1 MPPYFYLEL
10 PYGLLARAF
19 SHWAVARLTFSEDWA
34 NVSHSIAASTR
45 KIGPIQ
51 LSRYHHSLG
60 YQLPNHTIRDKII
73 IMEKVIDVSEDS
85 FDLDVIEQSFEL
97 PVVVDFWAPW
107 CGPCLTLS
115 PILEKLAIDPN
126 HEFILAKINVD
137 DNPALAMEFQVQN
150 IPAVKAFWEGDIIAE
165 FNGAHSESNVRQFIR
180 KVAPSERDLALR
192 QAKSLLATR
201 HWADAETA
209 FREVLERFPNLPAA
223 LLGIATALIVL
234 GDGCDAITY
243 LKDISDGPELIQA
256 KKLLPLATFLCRQEE
271 MDMIGDET
279 ADPIDIQY
287 QQAARLFRRNNLAAT
302 LDGLL
307 EVLRQDKT
315 HRNGEAKAV
324 MLAIFE
330 ILGEGDPL
338 TQTYRRELATI
349 LF

>member
-1 MPPYFYLEL
+1 
-10 PYGLLARAF
+10 
-19 SHWAVARLTFSEDWA
+19 
-34 NVSHSIAASTR
+34 
-45 KIGPIQ
+45 
-51 LSRYHHSLG
+51 
-60 YQLPNHTIRDKII
+60 
-73 IMEKVIDVSEDS
+73 MEKVIEVSEES

-107 CGPCLTLS
+107 CGPCLTLG
-115 PILEKLAIDPN
+115 PILEKLAADPN
-126 HEFILAKINVD
+126 HEFVLAKINVD
-137 DNPALAMEFQVQN
+137 DNPGLAMEFQVQG
-150 IPAVKAFWEGDIIAE
+150 IPAVKAFWEGDVIAE
-165 FNGAHSESNVRQFIR
+165 FTGAQSESSVRQFIR

-201 HWADAETA
+201 HWSDAELA

-223 LLGIATALIVL
+223 LLGLATALIML
-234 GDGCDAITY
+234 GDGCEATGHLQAIG
-243 LKDISDGPELIQA
+243 DGPELLQA

-271 MDMIGDET
+271 LDARGEET
-279 ADPIDIQY
+279 ADPTEIQY
-287 QQAARLFRRNNLAAT
+287 QQAARLFWRDNLAAA

-307 EVLRQDKT
+307 EVLRQDKK

-338 TQTYRRELATI
+338 TQTYRRELATV

>member
-1 MPPYFYLEL
+1 M
-10 PYGLLARAF
+10 
-19 SHWAVARLTFSEDWA
+19 SDT
-34 NVSHSIAASTR
+34 
-45 KIGPIQ
+45 
-51 LSRYHHSLG
+51 
-60 YQLPNHTIRDKII
+60 
-73 IMEKVIDVSEDS
+73 EKVIEVSEDS

-115 PILEKLAIDPN
+115 PILEKLAADPN
-126 HEFILAKINVD
+126 HEFVLAKINVD
-137 DNPALAMEFQVQN
+137 DNPALAMEFQVQG
-150 IPAVKAFWEGDIIAE
+150 IPAVKAFWEGDVIAE
-165 FNGAHSESNVRQFIR
+165 FTGAQPESSVRQFIR

-201 HWADAETA
+201 HWADAELA
-209 FREVLERFPNLPAA
+209 FSEVLERFPNLPAA
-223 LLGIATALIVL
+223 LLGLATALIVM
-234 GDGCDAITY
+234 GDGCEAITH
-243 LKDISDGPELIQA
+243 LKSIGDGPELLQA

-271 MDMIGDET
+271 LDAFGEET

-287 QQAARLFRRNNLAAT
+287 QQAARLFRRSNLAAA

-307 EVLRQDKT
+307 EVLRLDKQ

-338 TQTYRRELATI
+338 TQTYRRELATV

>member
-1 MPPYFYLEL
+1 MRGME
-10 PYGLLARAF
+10 
-19 SHWAVARLTFSEDWA
+19 
-34 NVSHSIAASTR
+34 
-45 KIGPIQ
+45 
-51 LSRYHHSLG
+51 
-60 YQLPNHTIRDKII
+60 KII
-73 IMEKVIDVSEDS
+73 EVSEDS
-85 FDLDVIEQSFEL
+85 FDLDVIEQSFDI

-115 PILEKLAIDPN
+115 PIMEKLAADPN

-137 DNPALAMEFQVQN
+137 DNPGLAMEFQVQG
-150 IPAVKAFWEGDIIAE
+150 IPAVKAFWEGDVIAE
-165 FNGAHSESNVRQFIR
+165 FTGAQSESNVRQFIR

-201 HWADAETA
+201 HWADAEQA

-223 LLGIATALIVL
+223 LLGLATALIIL
-234 GDGCDAITY
+234 GDGCEATTHLNSIG
-243 LKDISDGPELIQA
+243 DGPELLQA
-256 KKLLPLATFLCRQEE
+256 RKLLPLATFLCRQEE
-271 MDMIGDET
+271 LDLFGEET

-287 QQAARLFRRNNLAAT
+287 QQAARLFRRNNLAAA

-307 EVLRQDKT
+307 EVLRQDRH
-315 HRNGEAKAV
+315 HRKGEAKAV

>member
-1 MPPYFYLEL
+1 M
-10 PYGLLARAF
+10 
-19 SHWAVARLTFSEDWA
+19 
-34 NVSHSIAASTR
+34 
-45 KIGPIQ
+45 
-51 LSRYHHSLG
+51 
-60 YQLPNHTIRDKII
+60 DKII
-73 IMEKVIDVSEDS
+73 EVSEDS

-115 PILEKLAIDPN
+115 PILEKLAADPN

-137 DNPALAMEFQVQN
+137 DNPGLTMEFQVQG
-150 IPAVKAFWEGDIIAE
+150 IPAVKAFWEGDVIAE
-165 FNGAHSESNVRQFIR
+165 FAGAQPESSVRQFIR

-201 HWADAETA
+201 HWSDAEQA
-209 FREVLERFPNLPAA
+209 FQEVLERFPNLPAA
-223 LLGIATALIVL
+223 LLGLATALIVL
-234 GDGCDAITY
+234 GDGCEAVIH
-243 LKDISDGPELIQA
+243 LNNIGDGPELLQA
-256 KKLLPLATFLCRQEE
+256 RKLLPLATFLCRQEE
-271 MDMIGDET
+271 LDAFGEET

-287 QQAARLFRRNNLAAT
+287 QQAARLFRRNNLAAA

-307 EVLRQDKT
+307 EVLRQDKH
-315 HRNGEAKAV
+315 HRKGEAKAV

-338 TQTYRRELATI
+338 TQTYRRELATV